1 MHWETPGK
9 KITRKQIFI
18 HWNTYHT
25 PGIFFNLITKKI
37 AICIAHLVGLVTCP
51 AEKRGMIEIKFTF
64 WRFYQSNRLIFV
76 FHFFQFLQIG
86 FYSKQETKFHASGIR
101 LENWVL
107 NNMAH
112 ATLRKLAALHWYI
125 PIFTQQGRSCWYI
138 VIGIFLCTPN
148 NPIADNMH
156 ACVLTVRFG
165 LIVVVT
171 FDWVINLL
179 VCYAP
184 GGPGCMIDQY

>member
-1 MHWETPGK
+1 MEILSVRQAH
-9 KITRKQIFI
+9 FCFS
-18 HWNTYHT
+18 
-25 PGIFFNLITKKI
+25 FFSISADRILFK
-37 AICIAHLVGLVTCP
+37 AGD
-51 AEKRGMIEIKFTF
+51 
-64 WRFYQSNRLIFV
+64 
-76 FHFFQFLQIG
+76 
-86 FYSKQETKFHASGIR
+86 KFHASGIR

-107 NNMAH
+107 NNMSH
-112 ATLRKLAALHWYI
+112 ETLRKLAALHWYI
-125 PIFTQQGRSCWYI
+125 PICTQQGRSCWYI
-138 VIGIFLCTPN
+138 VIGIYLCTPN